1 MLMMHIVRIQAL
13 CFQKLGIAITQL
25 KQRLV
30 IQALFQATQAHLWII
45 GVIRDHKWIMF
56 IELIVRGWTLLFEE
70 ILIKSKIYGMKL
82 CLLEVIL
89 I

>member
-1 MLMMHIVRIQAL
+1 MLRIQAL
-13 CFQKLGIAITQL
+13 CFQKIGIAKTEL
-25 KQRLV
+25 KQWLV

-45 GVIRDHKWIMF
+45 GVIREVKWIMF
-56 IELIVRGWTLLFEE
+56 IELIVTWTLLFEE